1 MIDFADES
9 KRCLNCAKPSCK
21 AFCPVGN
28 DIPAFIRL
36 IRQGDYR
43 QAVSLIGHPFG
54 EICGYVCPHDK
65 QCAGNCVLNKRG
77 QAVDV
82 GLIERE
88 AFARYPYQ
96 VERVSDDLQGR
107 SIAVVGGGVSGVTL
121 AVKAYEQ
128 GADVTVYERDNLLST
143 LSLIPS
149 FRLPT
154 EALLRVKNAV
164 YGKIKAINEQIDAD
178 GLIRLQERFDAV
190 YVASGLTVDYG
201 LGVTGQKLACNYKEF
216 LRGERVG
223 KNVIIV
229 GGGNSAVDCAR
240 LAVFSG
246 CNATLVY
253 RRTRDD
259 MPAFCREIAAAER
272 DGVQF
277 VFNAAPVKLEKSDGA
292 LQLTVAQ
299 TVSEGRGRLT
309 VTDKQSV
316 LQADCVVSAVGSSFD
331 GSLFVGREKNNGAY
345 LQYGNVYLGGDAKG
359 GKLVADAVADG
370 LNAAREIKERL
381 CSSTK

>member
-1 MIDFADES
+1 MADFTAES
-9 KRCLNCAKPSCK
+9 KRCLTCAKPSCK

-36 IRQGDYR
+36 IRQGDCR

-96 VERVSDDLQGR
+96 VERVSDGLQGR

-128 GADVTVYERDNLLST
+128 GADVTVYERDGLLST

-149 FRLPT
+149 FRLPK
-154 EALLRVKNAV
+154 EAILRVKNAV
-164 YGKIKAINEQIDAD
+164 YGKIKVVNGQIDAD

-190 YVASGLTVDYG
+190 YVASGLTADYG
-201 LGVTGQKLACNYKEF
+201 LGVTGQELACGYKEF
-216 LRGERVG
+216 LQG
-223 KNVIIV
+223 KHGCKSVIIV

-240 LAVFSG
+240 LAVFNG
-246 CNATLVY
+246 CNATIVY
-253 RRTRDD
+253 RRTRAD
-259 MPAFCREIAAAER
+259 MPAFCREITAAEQ

-277 VFNAAPVKLEKSDGA
+277 VFNSAPVKLEKNNGA

-309 VTDKQSV
+309 VTNKQSV
-316 LQADCVVSAVGSSFD
+316 LQADCVVSAVGSAFD
-331 GSLFVGREKNNGAY
+331 SSILLSYEKNSVGF

-370 LNAAREIKERL
+370 IRAAREIKERL
-381 CSSTK
+381 CSSIK